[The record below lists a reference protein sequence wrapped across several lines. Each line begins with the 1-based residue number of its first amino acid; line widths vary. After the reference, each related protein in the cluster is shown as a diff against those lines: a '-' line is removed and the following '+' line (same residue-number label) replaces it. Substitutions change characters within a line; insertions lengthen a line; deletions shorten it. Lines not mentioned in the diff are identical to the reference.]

1 MKNGNLHGL
10 RDAVSLKKN
19 TVGHFAHK
27 LMYLVALCSF
37 FPFYVSGAVIA
48 VVGVSF
54 LILPGTRDK
63 IFDKLS
69 SVIWAAFLLLTSIVA
84 LCHSNYTGLLRGG
97 IFATMIVVSVVAR
110 ALATKKFY
118 ETLLNCFIIS
128 GVVATV
134 GCIVERVMHANDP
147 TYRCQ
152 GFFTNPNFFGTAIAL
167 VILVCAYK
175 AVTRAKFLALYYSA
189 AVFMAVSIYLCGSM
203 ALWLVI
209 FIGIFILLVLNHEYR
224 LLAIFIGVVAIAGVA
239 IVLIPGL
246 VPRLGE
252 VSETTDNRVKI
263 WSFAIE
269 QIKEAPFFGRGFFSY
284 RFLYNQMV
292 GARPELYKAALSHNL
307 LLESLV
313 SFGIVG
319 TLLLGTYFVTFFKT
333 IFKCHDELKSR
344 GHSYVI
350 TTFITA
356 LCIAVACYGIMDTT
370 VVWVQTGMIIMFVCS
385 GIGVDERELRHIY
398 SAERAERLKTDDDK
412 QDTSD

>member
-1 MKNGNLHGL
+1 MKKGSDHISQSNDTAL
-10 RDAVSLKKN
+10 RKN

-27 LMYLVALCSF
+27 LMYLIALCSF
-37 FPFYVSGAVIA
+37 LSFYVSGAVIA
-48 VVGVSF
+48 VVGISF

-63 IFDKLS
+63 IFATGS
-69 SVIWAAFLLLTSIVA
+69 SVILAAFIILTSVVA
-84 LCHSNYTGLLRGG
+84 ICYGNYTGLLRGG
-97 IFATMIVVSVVAR
+97 VFAAMLVVSAVAR
-110 ALATKKFY
+110 ALATKKFF
-118 ETLLNCFIIS
+118 ESVLNCLIIS
-128 GVVATV
+128 GVAGTV
-134 GCIVERVMHANDP
+134 GCIIERIVHIEDP

-152 GFFTNPNFFGTAIAL
+152 GFFTNPNFFGTATAL
-167 VILVCAYK
+167 VILICAYK
-175 AVTRAKFLALYYSA
+175 AVTRAKFSALYYAA
-189 AVFMAVSIYLCGSM
+189 AVFMAISIYLCGSM

-209 FIGIFILLVLNHEYR
+209 FIGIFLLLILNHEYK
-224 LLAIFIGVVAIAGVA
+224 LLAIFMGVVALAGVA
-239 IVLIPGL
+239 VILIPGL

-292 GARPELYKAALSHNL
+292 ATRPELYKAALSHNL

-313 SFGIVG
+313 SFGVVG
-319 TLLLGTYFVTFFKT
+319 TLLLGTYFVSFFKT

-356 LCIAVACYGIMDTT
+356 LFIAIACYGLMDTT
-370 VVWVQTGMIIMFVCS
+370 VVWIQTGMIILFVFS

-398 SAERAERLKTDDDK
+398 SAERAERLKR
-412 QDTSD
+412 